1 MIRSFGQNTTILSFL
16 NLLERSGYFGLQ
28 SFFVF
33 YFIQTKNLS
42 DLDVYTLFGLF
53 YGLIFLLTPFSAF
66 IINKARD
73 PILLYKIGFYLMP
86 FGFLLFLSEMPL
98 VHSFGMSILIFGSS
112 FFRIIVPILLGEYC
126 DTQDESK
133 RNSHFRTLYT
143 YANVG
148 SFLSPII
155 TGFISLYFH
164 WTGALIFIGILYAI
178 GALTM
183 SFYSSSIFVE
193 KRDLSVTMKPPLSLS
208 LMALGAL
215 TALFFLAHEELYNY
229 LYGVVTLGVIIF
241 LTYMN
246 VTASHTY
253 KKGLSIINLM
263 ILFLFLFMSF
273 YEQHS
278 SSLNFFIMEH
288 IDRHFFGY
296 ELPANIYQSI
306 SPFMVVL
313 FGPLIA
319 NLFSH
324 QKMAGINANIFIKS
338 AMGFLFLGI
347 AYVFFTFM
355 ANIVLSQGFGPT
367 HLLIVG
373 FTFLAIGE
381 VILMPVIGAVITKH
395 SPKRLKGIYLSL
407 QNLTTSSGF
416 FFAILLGKMT
426 TQDLD
431 LNGQTVD
438 SYYQIYTGI
447 AAACFIL
454 ALTNYLISRKKSLF

>member
-1 MIRSFGQNTTILSFL
+1 MTLFQQNTTILSFL

-33 YFIQTKNLS
+33 YFIQTKGLD

-53 YGLIFLLTPFSAF
+53 YGLIFLLTPFCAF
-66 IINKARD
+66 IIDKARH
-73 PILLYKIGFYLMP
+73 PILLYKIGFYVMP
-86 FGFLLFLSEMPL
+86 LGFLLFLSEKSL
-98 VHSFGMSILIFGSS
+98 IHFFGMSILIFGSS

-126 DTQDESK
+126 DTQAESK
-133 RNSHFRTLYT
+133 RNHHFRTLYT

-148 SFLSPII
+148 SFLSPLI

-164 WTGALIFIGILYAI
+164 WTGALIFIGGLYAI
-178 GALTM
+178 GAVMISVYGL
-183 SFYSSSIFVE
+183 SIFVE
-193 KRDLSVTMKPPLSLS
+193 KREHAGTLKTGLSLL
-208 LMALGAL
+208 LMAFGCLI
-215 TALFFLAHEELYNY
+215 ALFFLTHEELYNY
-229 LYGVVTLGVIIF
+229 LYGLVTVGLIVF
-241 LTYMN
+241 LIYMN
-246 VTASHTY
+246 VIASKDH

-288 IDRHFFGY
+288 IDRHFFGH

-319 NLFSH
+319 NLLARP
-324 QKMAGINANIFIKS
+324 KMAGINANIFIKI
-338 AMGFLFLGI
+338 AFGFFFLGI
-347 AYVFFTFM
+347 AYIFFSSM

-367 HLLIVG
+367 HLLVLG

-381 VILMPVIGAVITKH
+381 VMCMPVIGAVITKH
-395 SPKRLKGIYLSL
+395 SPKRLKGLYLSL

-426 TQDLD
+426 TQDLNLD
-431 LNGQTVD
+431 GQTVD
-438 SYYQIYTGI
+438 SYFQIYTGI
-447 AAACFIL
+447 AVACL
-454 ALTNYLISRKKSLF
+454 LMALTNYVIARKRG